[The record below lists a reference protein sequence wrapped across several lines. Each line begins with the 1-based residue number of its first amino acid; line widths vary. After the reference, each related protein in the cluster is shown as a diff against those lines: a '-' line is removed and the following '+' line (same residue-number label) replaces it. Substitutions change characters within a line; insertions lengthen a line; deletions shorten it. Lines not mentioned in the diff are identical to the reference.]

1 MFDGLRND
9 ASNSS
14 GFDEPV
20 EFFPDDKPPETP
32 RSAPAKSAR
41 RKSPGKF
48 LGMTAQQRFFLAV
61 MLMITVCLLGTMCM
75 LVTGRFVLPL
85 Q

>member
-20 EFFPDDKPPETP
+20 EYFPDDKNAGQPPKP
-32 RSAPAKSAR
+32 APKK
-41 RKSPGKF
+41 RKSSGKF
-48 LGMTAQQRFFLAV
+48 LGMTAQQRFFIAV
-61 MLMITVCLLGTMCM
+61 LLMVTVCMLGAACN
-75 LVTGRFVLPL
+75 LVLGKFVMP
-85 Q
+85 